1 MSIAP
6 KRCKIKNIFTLPRCW
21 RSGNIF
27 TKYFSG
33 NIFTEIFLPCHNVG
47 GPGIFLQNIFPEI
60 FLPCHNVGG
69 PGESGGELL
78 ERLASLF
85 HLVGRCQKTSLNCI
99 FTISFF
105 LAAASCAST
114 ASVNCF
120 RGVVMSAMSWQQ
132 KYPNNSRYQTCPIER
147 GLSFWWWET
156 NSRHLDDPVDDGLV
170 DSFL

>member
-33 NIFTEIFLPCHNVG
+33 NIFT
-47 GPGIFLQNIFPEI
+47 EI

-132 KYPNNSRYQTCPIER
+132 KYPNNSSFFISRYQTCPIER

-170 DSFL
+170 DSLL

>member
-21 RSGNIF
+21 RFGNIF

-33 NIFTEIFLPCHNVG
+33 TIFT
-47 GPGIFLQNIFPEI
+47 EI

-132 KYPNNSRYQTCPIER
+132 KISWQQKYPNNSSYFISRYQMCPIER